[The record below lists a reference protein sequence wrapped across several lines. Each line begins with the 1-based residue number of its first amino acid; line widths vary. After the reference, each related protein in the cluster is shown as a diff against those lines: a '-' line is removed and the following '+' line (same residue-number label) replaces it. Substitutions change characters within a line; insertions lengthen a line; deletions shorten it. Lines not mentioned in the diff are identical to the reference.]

1 MMRESKSAAPD
12 AVASQ
17 FLSSCSVSSHLPP
30 NVCTP
35 QPSPVSTLQNSPPV
49 STLQNSPPMSPSLSS
64 PGSPFDLSVMVPS
77 QLASLPLPCPGPALP
92 SHSLPPLLADSA
104 SAVSYSSTASGPSSS
119 TSIDLDKC
127 DDIGLLLC
135 SMPQK
140 RIRNL
145 PPESKYTL
153 MVNHFRPGSTFK
165 FPSRYLDGC
174 NRSCQHGY
182 LEENPWFVYSKAEE
196 GIFCLPC
203 VLFAS
208 KDDLGHFVC
217 DKFNAWSRKK
227 KKFAAHN
234 TTQYHQLALT
244 RADALKSSFVH
255 PDSSIGNRMQ
265 HNISQNRYIIRC
277 MADAILFCGKQCI
290 AL

>member
-1 MMRESKSAAPD
+1 MRKSKSAPPD

-30 NVCTP
+30 NVCSP
-35 QPSPVSTLQNSPPV
+35 QPPPPVSTLQNSPPV
-49 STLQNSPPMSPSLSS
+49 STLQNSSPMSPSLSS
-64 PGSPFDLSVMVPS
+64 PGSPFDLSVMVPANS
-77 QLASLPLPCPGPALP
+77 HHCHHLFLAALP
-92 SHSLPPLLADSA
+92 SYSLPPLLADSA
-104 SAVSYSSTASGPSSS
+104 SAVSYSPTASGPSSS
-119 TSIDLDKC
+119 TLDKC

-135 SMPQK
+135 SMPPK

-145 PPESKYTL
+145 PPESKYAL

-165 FPSRYLDGC
+165 FPSRYLDGY

-182 LEENPWFVYSKAEE
+182 LEENPWFVYIKAEE

-227 KKFAAHN
+227 KKFAAHIPP
-234 TTQYHQLALT
+234 A
-244 RADALKSSFVH
+244 
-255 PDSSIGNRMQ
+255 G
-265 HNISQNRYIIRC
+265 
-277 MADAILFCGKQCI
+277 I
-290 AL
+290 A